1 MRKADRRM
9 YLRLR
14 IDYAGIAVRHGAYY
28 RFAPIQLH
36 NTWTGI
42 L

>member
-14 IDYAGIAVRHGAYY
+14 IDYASIAVRYGVYHE
-28 RFAPIQLH
+28 FATTQLH
-36 NTWTGI
+36 NMWTGI